1 MRGFVILVALV
12 GYSAAVKISA
22 YLKSK
27 KVDVD
32 KLTKHDFEELLQ
44 DPRFRKYMR

>member
-1 MRGFVILVALV
+1 MRGLIILIAMV
-12 GYSAAVKISA
+12 GYSAAVKIAA

-27 KVDVD
+27 KIDVD
-32 KLTKHDFEELLQ
+32 KLTRQDFEELLQ

>member
-1 MRGFVILVALV
+1 MRGLIILISMV
-12 GYSAAVKISA
+12 GYSAAVKIA
-22 YLKSK
+22 AWLKSR

-32 KLTKHDFEELLQ
+32 KLTKEDFEELLQ